1 MRAAALLLA
10 VVACSPGARESRAL
24 TPPSG
29 EVWLEPRQAEALR
42 LEVVEARPIHDTV
55 LVGGKIAFDD
65 LKVSHVFSPLAGR
78 IVRVLAAPGQRVR
91 KGDPLATILSPDMG
105 AAASDLAKAQADLDA
120 ASRDFQ
126 RQKELY
132 QAHAGSQKDFETAED
147 SYRKAQAEFQRARAK
162 ARPLWKDQSGPVT
175 EEYALRA
182 PIDGEVIFRTANP
195 GVDVQ
200 GQYSGGNTTE
210 LFTIGE
216 LDQVY
221 LLADVHEMDLSSVQK
236 GESIRARVLSY
247 PERVFPGTIDWVAAA
262 LDPTTHTARVR
273 CILDN
278 SERLLK
284 PEMYATVE
292 LRSDRGKQLSVAR
305 SALVHLGSQ
314 ALVFVSRGPAPDGRA
329 RFERRPVNVDED
341 ISGDYL
347 PVTRGLSAGD
357 IVVVE
362 GALLLNQV
370 S

>member
-1 MRAAALLLA
+1 MRPAALLLA
-10 VVACSPGARESRAL
+10 VVACSPSAREAHGPV
-24 TPPSG
+24 PPSG
-29 EVWLEPRQAEALR
+29 EVWLEPRQAEALH
-42 LEVVEARPIHDTV
+42 LEIVEARPIHDTV

-78 IVRVLAAPGQRVR
+78 ISRVLASPGERVK
-91 KGDPLATILSPDMG
+91 KGDPLAMIISPDAG
-105 AAASDLAKAQADLDA
+105 SAVSDLAKAQADLDA
-120 ASRDFQ
+120 ATRDHQ

-132 QAHAGSQKDFETAED
+132 ESHAGSQKDFETAED
-147 SYRKAQAEFQRARAK
+147 SYRKALAEYERARAK
-162 ARPLWKDQSGPVT
+162 ARLLVRDPRGQMT
-175 EEYALRA
+175 QEYALRA
-182 PIDGEVIFRTANP
+182 PIDGEVISRSANP

-210 LFTIGE
+210 LFTVGE

-221 LLADVHEMDLSSVQK
+221 LLADVHEMDLASVQK
-236 GESIRARVLSY
+236 GEAIRARLLAY
-247 PERVFPGTIDWVAAA
+247 PDRVFPGVVDWVAAA
-262 LDPTTHTARVR
+262 LDPQTHTARVR

-278 SERLLK
+278 PERLLK

-292 LRSDRGKQLSVAR
+292 LRSDKGKQLSVAR

-314 ALVFVSRGPAPDGRA
+314 ALVFVSRGPSPDGRA

-347 PVTRGLSAGD
+347 PVLRGLNPGD
-357 IVVVE
+357 VVVTE

>member
-1 MRAAALLLA
+1 
-10 VVACSPGARESRAL
+10 
-24 TPPSG
+24 
-29 EVWLEPRQAEALR
+29 VWLEPRQAEALR
-42 LEVVEARPIHDTV
+42 LEVVEARPVHDTV
-55 LVGGKIAFDD
+55 LVGGKVAFDD

-78 IVRVLAAPGQRVR
+78 ISRVLAAPGQRVK
-91 KGDPLATILSPDMG
+91 KGDPLAMIVSPDAG
-105 AAASDLAKAQADLDA
+105 SAVSDLAKARADLEA
-120 ASRDFQ
+120 ATREHR
-126 RQKELY
+126 RQKELSE
-132 QAHAGSQKDFETAED
+132 AHAGSQRDFEAAED
-147 SYRKAQAEFQRARAK
+147 NFRKAQAEFERAEAK
-162 ARPLWKDQSGPVT
+162 ARLLWRGQGGSLT
-175 EEYALRA
+175 QEYALRA
-182 PIDGEVIFRTANP
+182 PIDGEVVARAANP

-221 LLADVHEMDLSSVQK
+221 LLADVHEMDLSSVHK
-236 GESIRARVLSY
+236 GETVRARVLSY
-247 PERVFPGTIDWVAAA
+247 PDRVFPGTVDWVAAA
-262 LDPTTHTARVR
+262 LDPQTHTARVR

-278 SERLLK
+278 PERLLK

-292 LRSDRGKQLSVAR
+292 LQSDRGRQLSVAR

-314 ALVFVSRGPAPDGRA
+314 ALVFVSRGPAADGRA

-347 PVTRGLSAGD
+347 PVTRGLQAGEV
-357 IVVVE
+357 VVVE